1 MEKKKIES
9 VRQLPVMPLT
19 IEDMTWNKTGTWR
32 LLTPEAQDKTP
43 PCQAACP
50 IGQPTADFIQAVLA
64 RDWNRALELLLE
76 ANPLPG
82 VTGRLC
88 YHPCQARCLR
98 KELDGPVSIQEL
110 EKAVADLGKTPEVAK
125 AAPTGRKVAV
135 CGAGPAG
142 LTASY
147 HLSLQ
152 GCEVSV
158 FDPGEQPGG
167 FLKDV
172 SAEKLPPEVL
182 DREISRLAAIGGIR
196 FRMKAVSLDAGEYD
210 LTIVDRTAYQ
220 PESEEARA
228 VEAMMCGEGPR
239 LDIETPKG
247 SSSFKA
253 ANVAHAVALG
263 RRIASEALR
272 RLGMNSGDINQS
284 KGRVVTKED
293 IKFHRLPDKTS
304 AGSLAQAENTVDEEA
319 VLEAGRCMSCGTC
332 NLCQSC
338 VLGCPDAC
346 CRLDENEGKIVID
359 LYHCKGCGICAY
371 ECSRGVLIMEN
382 LA

>member
-1 MEKKKIES
+1 
-9 VRQLPVMPLT
+9 MPLS

-43 PCQAACP
+43 PCRAACP
-50 IGQPTADFIQAVLA
+50 IGQPIADFIQAVLA
-64 RDWNRALELLLE
+64 RNWNRALELLLE

-82 VTGRLC
+82 VTARLC
-88 YHPCQARCLR
+88 YHPCQAKCLR

-110 EKAVADLGKTPEVAK
+110 EKAVADLGNTPEVAK
-125 AAPTGRKVAV
+125 EAPAGRKVAV

-147 HLSLQ
+147 HLALQ
-152 GCEVSV
+152 GCQVTV
-158 FDPGEQPGG
+158 FDPGDQPGG
-167 FLKDV
+167 FLRDV
-172 SAEKLPPEVL
+172 RAEKLPPEVL
-182 DREISRLAAIGGIR
+182 EREISRLAAISGIR
-196 FRMKAVSLDAGEYD
+196 FRMKAVSLDAEEYD
-210 LTIVDRTAYQ
+210 LTIVDRTAYK
-220 PESEEARA
+220 PESEKARA
-228 VEAMMCGEGPR
+228 VEALMSGEGHR

-247 SSSFKA
+247 HAGFKA
-253 ANVAHAVALG
+253 AHVAQAVALG

-272 RLGMNSGDINQS
+272 RLGLNPGETSRGT
-284 KGRVVTKED
+284 GRLVTEED
-293 IKFHRLPDKTS
+293 IKFHRLPDKISTDF
-304 AGSLAQAENTVDEEA
+304 LAQAENTVDEEA
-319 VLEAGRCMSCGTC
+319 VLEAGRCLSCGTC

-346 CRLDENEGKIVID
+346 CRLDEGEGKIVID

-371 ECSRGVLIMEN
+371 ECPRGVLIMEN